1 MVAVQCMMDLEEYE
15 MSKGKRNKPIGK
27 INSSIEKLENEE
39 NEIAIAKSK
48 IQRVMGRMCNFLLMK
63 NASYGNS
70 VLNPLRL
77 FSKADDYEQLMV
89 RIDDKLSRLERG
101 NFDHEDRVELH
112 KDLMGYHALVLVK
125 LGFGDEECDSQ

>member
-1 MVAVQCMMDLEEYE
+1 MVAVLCMMDLEECE
-15 MSKGKRNKPIGK
+15 MSKKKGNKPIEK
-27 INSSIEKLENEE
+27 IKNPIEKLDDEVS
-39 NEIAIAKSK
+39 IAKSK
-48 IQRVMGRMCNFLLMK
+48 IVRVMGRMCNFLVMK
-63 NASYGNS
+63 NKSYGNS

-101 NFDHEDRVELH
+101 NFEHEDRIELH